1 MRSILMLSLVSML
14 TIFTACEKD
23 DEVVPEIGSG
33 GSVEEG
39 PVLAP
44 EEGSEEDGDYED
56 YTGEEE
62 YIEEDG
68 AYDGSGGPVFLPSD
82 MGNSSPMMD
91 EGFNSSFGSDNG
103 MESSGQE
110 DFEPS
115 EEPVYTEEEEVE
127 QEAEDEEIEA
137 MEAEQVESESES
149 THAPVKD
156 YPFTYEGSA
165 SGISW
170 FSRNHKEGIFF
181 SSPASSVTS
190 TEISSDKSSS
200 KPAAEEAPE
209 IFLPVGLMKSAGVSI
224 GDIAVIYDPSS
235 GKQVF
240 ARIGGTDKAPEF
252 NASVSEQLALVSEKK
267 RSLTWLVFAKSGS
280 ESVKSSGAI
289 KEQGLA
295 KLQAWGDLKET
306 DNHFKAV
313 VL

>member
-1 MRSILMLSLVSML
+1 MGML

-33 GSVEEG
+33 GSVEEV

-68 AYDGSGGPVFLPSD
+68 AYGGSGGPVFLPSD

-110 DFEPS
+110 NFEPS
-115 EEPVYTEEEEVE
+115 EEPVYTDEEEVE
-127 QEAEDEEIEA
+127 QEAEDEEMEA
-137 MEAEQVESESES
+137 METEQAEPESE
-149 THAPVKD
+149 TAHAPVKD
-156 YPFTYEGSA
+156 YPFTYKGSA

-170 FSRNHKEGIFF
+170 FSRNHKQGIFF
-181 SSPASSVTS
+181 SSPTASVVS
-190 TEISSDKSSS
+190 TETASDKSSS
-200 KPAAEEAPE
+200 KPVAEKAPE
-209 IFLPVGLMKSAGVSI
+209 VFLPVGLMKSAGVSV

-235 GKQVF
+235 GKQTF
-240 ARIGGTDKAPEF
+240 ARIGGTDKVPAF
-252 NASVSEQLALVSEKK
+252 NSSVSEQLALGSEEK
-267 RSLTWLVFAKSGS
+267 RSLTWLVFTKSGS
-280 ESVKSSGAI
+280 ESIKSSGAI
-289 KEQGLA
+289 KQHGLA
-295 KLQAWGDLKET
+295 KLKAWGDLKET